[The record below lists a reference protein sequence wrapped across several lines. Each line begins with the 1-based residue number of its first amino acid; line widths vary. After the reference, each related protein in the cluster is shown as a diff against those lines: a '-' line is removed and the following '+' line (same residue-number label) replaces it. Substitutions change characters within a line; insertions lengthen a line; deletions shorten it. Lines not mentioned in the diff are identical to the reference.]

1 MSSAETQAALM
12 TAGSVVAAGMIVG
25 GVAAAERRRYAAQDG
40 QTVLALTFPSGAEA
54 AGGAA
59 ALRAL
64 SGMTGTMIVLEVRAE
79 SESVQHLIHVAE
91 DEVASVRAQLEAG
104 VPGLRVS
111 PHKPKP
117 LSASATHGRRVAVSG
132 RVVLDASNAEAANR
146 SVLAAASH
154 LGVGEFVVLRW
165 ALRPGRPAS
174 GDSLASVLWHGY
186 KNRPA
191 PPAPWLA
198 KTDGPGFAVAGTIVA
213 GASTAARA
221 GSIAAG
227 MTSVIRSR
235 RTGTGTPTF
244 RRFRGPMSDLPRV
257 GPRSGWLSVGEIL
270 PLTGWPVGLD
280 AVEGV
285 AMGAARQ
292 MRAGRDVPKDGRRL
306 FTALGSEGLR
316 PVALGDDA
324 MRRHT
329 ALLGSTGSGK
339 STVMISAVLSDMR
352 RGLGGC
358 IFDPKGDL
366 IIDILARIRPE
377 DLHRIALVDPS
388 SEDGFAGFDLLG
400 GGDPD
405 LRADVVLGALKRIFG
420 DSWGVRTDT
429 YLGMG
434 LRLIAEDRGASLI
447 DWPRVYSDASYRHR
461 LVSRITDPVQ
471 RSAWNAYEALSAAEQ
486 TTYVAPAMG
495 KILSMISRPRLRAVI
510 AQPQPKLDIERHL
523 ESGGWM
529 LVSLAPGPI
538 GEPAAQ
544 FLGALAT
551 YGVWSAV
558 EARAAIPREK
568 RRTLGIY
575 LDELSSL
582 NDLPFGI
589 EPLFERARGLGGA
602 ITVAVQALSRVP
614 EQTRASLLGNA
625 ATLVCFRSGADEA
638 ARIAR
643 EMPGLTAKD
652 LMGLGKFEV
661 AARVSLGGGGATR
674 VITGMTEPMPDATDI
689 AGKVRAASSAQFG
702 RSLDEIDRMIRERY
716 GEPEMDAAEPV
727 QSGRRRRQS

>member
-25 GVAAAERRRYAAQDG
+25 GVAAAERRRFTPPGGRQ
-40 QTVLALTFPSGAEA
+40 VLALTFPSGAEA

-64 SGMTGTMIVLEVRAE
+64 SGMTDTEIVLEVRAE
-79 SESVQHLIHVAE
+79 SEAVQHLVHVADE
-91 DEVASVRAQLEAG
+91 DAHAIRAQLEAG

-111 PHKPKP
+111 PHKPKT
-117 LSASATHGRRVAVSG
+117 LSAGATHGRRVAVPG
-132 RVVLDASNAEAANR
+132 RVVLDAANAEAANR

-154 LGVGEFVVLRW
+154 LGGGEFVILRW
-165 ALRPGRPAS
+165 ALRPDRPTS
-174 GDSLASVLWHGY
+174 GDSLASVFWYGY

-191 PPAPWLA
+191 PPAWLA
-198 KTDGPGFAVAGTIVA
+198 KTNGPGFAVAGTIVA
-213 GASTAARA
+213 GAATASRA
-221 GSIAAG
+221 AAIASG
-227 MTSVIRSR
+227 MASVIRSR
-235 RTGTGTPTF
+235 RTGTGNPTF
-244 RRFRGPMSDLPRV
+244 RRLRGPVGNLPRV

-270 PLTGWPVGLD
+270 PLTGWPVGLE
-280 AVEGV
+280 AMEGV
-285 AMGAARQ
+285 SMGAARQ

-306 FTALGSEGLR
+306 FTALGSEGMR

-352 RGLGGC
+352 SGLGGC
-358 IFDPKGDL
+358 VIDPKGDL
-366 IIDILARIRPE
+366 VADILARIRPE
-377 DLHRIALVDPS
+377 DLHRIAVVDPS

-447 DWPRVYSDASYRHR
+447 DWPRVYSDVGYRHR

-471 RSAWNAYEALSAAEQ
+471 RSAWDAYEALSAAEQ

-510 AQPQPKLDIERHL
+510 AQPEPKLDIQRHL

-575 LDELSSL
+575 LDELLSL

-589 EPLFERARGLGGA
+589 EPMFERARGLGGA

-689 AGKVRAASSAQFG
+689 AGRVRAASSAQFG

-727 QSGRRRRQS
+727 HSGRRRRQS